1 MKHQRRACCFPP
13 WSKREGTGLEQV
25 PRASSVPG
33 LRGQGRPSGW
43 MSPAL
48 GGTGVHALVTW
59 WLRALGLGSR
69 CHWEPAPGLLS
80 PRGPLGTARAEGGVQ
95 REGSQHMAA
104 ALPACS
110 QPADRRS
117 SPCRNFF
124 ARSANLCAAGW
135 VCAFSLFFFFP
146 PLQPLQQRHLFSP
159 RTPGIYTESSPSA
172 RRKKGRQRKL
182 APSAVC
188 GSLSALCHAAAQ
200 SAAPATHQTP
210 GTQSAPSEGQTPASC
225 PRYGTLGCSPAPP
238 RAQPRPLCSGEGN
251 LAGKALLCA
260 SSPPRLSAGGGPP
273 MRGFHHPALTAF
285 NMLMTLCRAG
295 AALCKTHVQPSVM
308 DICSETRC

>member
-1 MKHQRRACCFPP
+1 M
-13 WSKREGTGLEQV
+13 
-25 PRASSVPG
+25 
-33 LRGQGRPSGW
+33 
-43 MSPAL
+43 
-48 GGTGVHALVTW
+48 TW
-59 WLRALGLGSR
+59 WLRALGSR
-69 CHWEPAPGLLS
+69 CRWEPAPGELS
-80 PRGPLGTARAEGGVQ
+80 PWGPLGTACAEGGVQ

-104 ALPACS
+104 ALVLCLS
-110 QPADRRS
+110 EFLRT
-117 SPCRNFF
+117 PCE
-124 ARSANLCAAGW
+124 SLCCRLGF
-135 VCAFSLFFFFP
+135 VPFLFFFFP

-159 RTPGIYTESSPSA
+159 RAPGIYTESSPSA

-200 SAAPATHQTP
+200 CAATATHQTP
-210 GTQSAPSEGQTPASC
+210 GTQGAPSEGQTPASC

-238 RAQPRPLCSGEGN
+238 RAQPRPLCWGEGN
-251 LAGKALLCA
+251 LAGKALPCA
-260 SSPPRLSAGGGPP
+260 SSPPRLSAGGGGPP